1 MLMVLDNETEY
12 QQHPVTEKR
21 RHYST
26 DLLHRSLWEMGKD
39 IQKNGHFV
47 IGFVQAFLG
56 RMPVDSNIRYVHNR
70 FPRPLFKRFPSSS
83 QQADYASS

>member
-26 DLLHRSLWEMGKD
+26 DLLHRSLLEMGKD
-39 IQKNGHFV
+39 IQKRTFRHWV
-47 IGFVQAFLG
+47 
-56 RMPVDSNIRYVHNR
+56 
-70 FPRPLFKRFPSSS
+70 RPSITWTDAR
-83 QQADYASS
+83 